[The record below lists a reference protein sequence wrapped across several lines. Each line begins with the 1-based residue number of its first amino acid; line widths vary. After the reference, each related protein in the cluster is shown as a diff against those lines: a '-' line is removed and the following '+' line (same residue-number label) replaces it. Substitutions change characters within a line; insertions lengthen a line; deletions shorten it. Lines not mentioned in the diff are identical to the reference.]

1 MNVPTEHS
9 EAVGLADYMRHRG
22 VVFCHVPNGGRRGQL
37 EALRLRAEGVMPGVP
52 DYLVFSGPGGRKLKS
67 LHGIAVELKR
77 RKGGRVTRQQEE
89 WLEILPVLGW
99 HAFVA
104 HGADDAIKQLEACWK

>member
-22 VVFCHVPNGGRRGQL
+22 VVF
-37 EALRLRAEGVMPGVP
+37 LRAEGVMPGVP

-67 LHGIAVELKR
+67 LHGIAVVLKR
-77 RKGGRVTRQQEE
+77 RNGGRVTRQQEE
-89 WLEILPVLGW
+89 WLEILPVLDW

-104 HGADDAIKQLEACWK
+104 HGADDAIKQLEACWW